1 MSSDDITKQFP
12 TEDKLDSLITLVH
25 QLSDRIQNIDSR
37 LESLEQ
43 KVDARLH
50 DTRPIWESVQAQL
63 REMSLRL
70 DEMSLR
76 LNEMSLR
83 LDDVETRLD
92 KIEGTALT
100 TRSELRELRRDLK
113 EHLPALK

>member
-12 TEDKLDSLITLVH
+12 TEDKLDALVTLV
-25 QLSDRIQNIDSR
+25 QGIDAR
-37 LESLEQ
+37 LRSLEE

-63 REMSLRL
+63 K
-70 DEMSLR
+70 EMSLR

-92 KIEGTALT
+92 KVEGIALT

-113 EHLPALK
+113 EHLPAFK

>member
-1 MSSDDITKQFP
+1 MSNDDTTKHLP

-25 QLSDRIQNIDSR
+25 HLTDSVKNIESR

-50 DTRPIWESVQAQL
+50 ETRPIWESVQAQL
-63 REMSLRL
+63 KEMSMRF
-70 DEMSLR
+70 
-76 LNEMSLR
+76 
-83 LDDVETRLD
+83 DDIDTRLD

-100 TRSELRELRRDLK
+100 TRSELRELRKELK

>member
-1 MSSDDITKQFP
+1 MSNDDTTKQLP

-25 QLSDRIQNIDSR
+25 HLTDSVKNIDSR
-37 LESLEQ
+37 LESVESRLDLLEQ

-50 DTRPIWESVQAQL
+50 ETRPVWESVQAQL
-63 REMSLRL
+63 KEMS
-70 DEMSLR
+70 M
-76 LNEMSLR
+76 R
-83 LDDVETRLD
+83 LDDIDTRLD

-100 TRSELRELRRDLK
+100 TQFELRELRKELK

>member
-1 MSSDDITKQFP
+1 MSNDDTTKQLP

-25 QLSDRIQNIDSR
+25 QLADSVKHIESR

-50 DTRPIWESVQAQL
+50 ETRPIWEGVLARLENIEISVDKVQAVVYES
-63 REMSLRL
+63 RA
-70 DEMSLR
+70 D
-76 LNEMSLR
+76 
-83 LDDVETRLD
+83 
-92 KIEGTALT
+92 
-100 TRSELRELRRDLK
+100 LRELKRELK